1 MLNDYSYKNDN
12 ECDIIHIILG
22 VISNLTELYMD
33 NINEV
38 FDEIKNMNKSIDN
51 SNLSEEMKKN
61 EKNYLINVI
70 KDIKEKIKVINEGST
85 EKKNESDNIIETKKI
100 GNKDSMRIQLKK

>member
-1 MLNDYSYKNDN
+1 
-12 ECDIIHIILG
+12 
-22 VISNLTELYMD
+22 MD

-85 EKKNESDNIIETKKI
+85 EKKNESNNIIETKKI